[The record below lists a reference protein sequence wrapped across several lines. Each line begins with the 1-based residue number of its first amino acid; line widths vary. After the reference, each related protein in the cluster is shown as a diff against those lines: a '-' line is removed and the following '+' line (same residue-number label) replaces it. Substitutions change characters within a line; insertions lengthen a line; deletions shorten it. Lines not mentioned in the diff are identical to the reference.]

1 MPLSNFD
8 NTVAKLRGL
17 GMLMHD
23 NAWHPQILWHL
34 MYNDKDSLKIIMG
47 MQVEA
52 GAEQRLVRLAKDI
65 FPRWNP
71 TLQLRYI
78 RLMAEGDGHLATI
91 IHQIAGLN
99 DTEAELCLLPLLLA
113 LPTLQWSSVP
123 QESLEELQRLI
134 DMHFNLLTAIPD
146 DCAQN
151 FCENLRKSG
160 CSLTNVPLVQ
170 NKSGQKILHA
180 VAQEKV
186 WTYSTFNLQSL
197 CFSLTSDQDINS
209 DTFRK
214 KPITTIRAL
223 RIPNLESCVNENLP
237 SFIREIF
244 VHSEERELIPEL
256 LNSSFTDW
264 DDAEYLTVQMKF
276 VLEDVSVVLNR
287 NTNKDNNIDDV
298 THHQPSL
305 YSLLAQHNHI
315 SPLWLNFMF
324 LLDENADVDSNVLC
338 EWLNSN

>member
-1 MPLSNFD
+1 
-8 NTVAKLRGL
+8 LRGL

-113 LPTLQWSSVP
+113 LPALQWSSVP

-160 CSLTNVPLVQ
+160 
-170 NKSGQKILHA
+170 
-180 VAQEKV
+180 
-186 WTYSTFNLQSL
+186 
-197 CFSLTSDQDINS
+197 
-209 DTFRK
+209 
-214 KPITTIRAL
+214 
-223 RIPNLESCVNENLP
+223 
-237 SFIREIF
+237 
-244 VHSEERELIPEL
+244 
-256 LNSSFTDW
+256 
-264 DDAEYLTVQMKF
+264 
-276 VLEDVSVVLNR
+276 
-287 NTNKDNNIDDV
+287 
-298 THHQPSL
+298 
-305 YSLLAQHNHI
+305 
-315 SPLWLNFMF
+315 
-324 LLDENADVDSNVLC
+324 
-338 EWLNSN
+338 